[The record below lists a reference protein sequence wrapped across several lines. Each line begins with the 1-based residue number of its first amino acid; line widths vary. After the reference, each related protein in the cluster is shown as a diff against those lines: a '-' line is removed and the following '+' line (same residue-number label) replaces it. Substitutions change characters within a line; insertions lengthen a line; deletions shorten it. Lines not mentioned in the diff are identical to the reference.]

1 MLDDNQFES
10 AIQDLIIDI
19 CEVLYRRGYECVSI
33 GAVMRLVGVED
44 EKARNHDHHIFPL
57 DDDFERLLAFRKNTP
72 NKKPSQDPEI
82 TLH

>member
-1 MLDDNQFES
+1 MLDENQFE
-10 AIQDLIIDI
+10 AAMQDLIIDI

-33 GAVMRLVGVED
+33 GAVMRLVGVND
-44 EKARNHDHHIFPL
+44 ENARKHDNHIFPL

-72 NKKPSQDPEI
+72 NTKSEQDPGM